1 MTADAGTSDREP
13 APAMTLLDEQQHP
26 ATAVPS
32 PAPAVSAAHRLMR
45 PALLVLALGA
55 FAAAPYVV
63 NVTTVLTL
71 QEVAALAVFAVAA
84 NLLIGQSGLVSFG
97 QAVFFGLGAYTVTLG
112 WEHAGLTYWE
122 GFALAPV
129 LGAVAAALVG
139 LIALRAR
146 TLYFALITLAFS
158 QLFYQLVEQNT
169 GFTGGANGVFA
180 PVLPAWMLNPV
191 NGYLVLLAIAVA
203 ALAVLRWIHG
213 SSLGL
218 MLRAAREN
226 RARVQALGTSVYR
239 LHLLAFTVS
248 GAFCALAGAMFVVYN
263 QGSNA
268 ELFDWTTSGQPVLMS
283 VIGGM
288 YSFSGPILG
297 AFVYQFGHD
306 WLVRY
311 VTDWQLVLGG
321 ALLLVVVLRPDGLTG
336 ALAHTRRPRRRR
348 AAGPDGRPVAGT
360 RATARVAA
368 AATDPRTNSS
378 TDSATDPST
387 ASETGEGGSDD

>member
-1 MTADAGTSDREP
+1 MT
-13 APAMTLLDEQQHP
+13 MLDEKSPP
-26 ATAVPS
+26 AA
-32 PAPAVSAAHRLMR
+32 AVSRGRPGAAAARRALG
-45 PALLVLALGA
+45 PVLLVLLLGA
-55 FAAAPYVV
+55 LAAAPYVV
-63 NVTTVLTL
+63 DVTTVLTL
-71 QEVAALAVFAVAA
+71 EEVAALAVFAVAA

-112 WEHAGLTYWE
+112 WEHAGLTFWE

-129 LGAVAAALVG
+129 LGAVAAAVVG

-158 QLFYQLVEQNT
+158 QLFYQLVEQDT
-169 GFTGGANGVFA
+169 GFTGGANGVFV
-180 PVLPAWMLNPV
+180 PVVPAWMLSPV
-191 NGYLVLLAIAVA
+191 DGYLTLLGITVA
-203 ALAVLRWIHG
+203 ALAVLWWLYR
-213 SSLGL
+213 SSFGL
-218 MLRAAREN
+218 LLRAAREN

-288 YSFSGPILG
+288 YSFSGPIVG

-311 VTDWQLVLGG
+311 VTDWQLVLG
-321 ALLLVVVLRPDGLTG
+321 AVLLLVVVLRPDGLTG
-336 ALAHTRRPRRRR
+336 ALRRR
-348 AAGPDGRPVAGT
+348 GRKREA
-360 RATARVAA
+360 
-368 AATDPRTNSS
+368 N
-378 TDSATDPST
+378 
-387 ASETGEGGSDD
+387 DDDAE

>member
-1 MTADAGTSDREP
+1 MTVLDEKSPPVRAG
-13 APAMTLLDEQQHP
+13 APARP
-26 ATAVPS
+26 G
-32 PAPAVSAAHRLMR
+32 AAAARRALG
-45 PALLVLALGA
+45 PVLLVLLLAAL
-55 FAAAPYVV
+55 AAAPYVV
-63 NVTTVLTL
+63 DVTTVLTL
-71 QEVAALAVFAVAA
+71 EEVAALAVFAVAA

-112 WEHAGLTYWE
+112 WEHAGLSFWE

-129 LGAVAAALVG
+129 LGAAAAALIG
-139 LIALRAR
+139 LVALRAR

-180 PVLPAWMLNPV
+180 PVVPAWMLSPV
-191 NGYLVLLAIAVA
+191 DGYLTLLVIAVA
-203 ALAVLRWIHG
+203 ALAVLRCIYRSG
-213 SSLGL
+213 FGL
-218 MLRAAREN
+218 LLRAAREN

-288 YSFSGPILG
+288 YSFAGPVLG

-311 VTDWQLVLGG
+311 VTDWQLVLGA

-336 ALAHTRRPRRRR
+336 ALARR
-348 AAGPDGRPVAGT
+348 GRKREA
-360 RATARVAA
+360 
-368 AATDPRTNSS
+368 
-378 TDSATDPST
+378 
-387 ASETGEGGSDD
+387 SDDDGE

>member
-1 MTADAGTSDREP
+1 MTVLDEKSPAQAAAR
-13 APAMTLLDEQQHP
+13 APAASVARRALG
-26 ATAVPS
+26 
-32 PAPAVSAAHRLMR
+32 PAV
-45 PALLVLALGA
+45 LVLLLAALA
-55 FAAAPYVV
+55 SAPYVL
-63 NVTTVLTL
+63 NVTAVLTL
-71 QEVAALAVFAVAA
+71 EEVAALAVFAAAA
-84 NLLIGQSGLVSFG
+84 NLLIGQSGLISFG

-112 WEHAGLTYWE
+112 WEHAGLSFWE

-129 LGAVAAALVG
+129 LGAAAAVLVG

-180 PVLPAWMLNPV
+180 PVVPTWMLSPV
-191 NGYLVLLAIAVA
+191 DGYLTLLGIAVA
-203 ALAVLRWIHG
+203 ALAVLWLIHG
-213 SSLGL
+213 SSFGL
-218 MLRAAREN
+218 LLRAAREN

-288 YSFSGPILG
+288 YSFSGPIVG

-311 VTDWQLVLGG
+311 VTDWQLVLG
-321 ALLLVVVLRPDGLTG
+321 AVLLLVALLRPDGLTG
-336 ALAHTRRPRRRR
+336 ALTRTGRRSTRGGHGDADTDGHGD
-348 AAGPDGRPVAGT
+348 AAPDADGLDADGSDAAVAMAAADAAAM
-360 RATARVAA
+360 ATAAR
-368 AATDPRTNSS
+368 
-378 TDSATDPST
+378 
-387 ASETGEGGSDD
+387 EESDD